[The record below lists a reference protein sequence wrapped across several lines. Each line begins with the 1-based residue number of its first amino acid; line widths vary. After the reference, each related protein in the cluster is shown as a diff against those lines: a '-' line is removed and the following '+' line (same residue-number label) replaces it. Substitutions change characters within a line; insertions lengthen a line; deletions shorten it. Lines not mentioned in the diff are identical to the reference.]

1 MSADIGALPAESA
14 QRSLGR
20 FALRFRVSG
29 VLAFLILLCAGFAV
43 LRPQFLTP
51 ENLSAILSNAAIL
64 MIVAAAQAVILIT
77 RNLDVSVGSIM
88 GFAAYLTADFA
99 ARHHGVG
106 GALVFMPLAIGGGL
120 GAINGLLVAY
130 GRISPLIATLG
141 TMSVYRGLTYVY
153 ARGQEVTSNKL
164 PHWMIELADM
174 RIGVV
179 PLLALL
185 SAAVVCVLAAFLR
198 FYPLGRRMYAV
209 GSNPEASAFFGLR
222 TQRIVLLAYVV
233 GGVMCGLAGFLY
245 AARVGTV
252 TVILASGW
260 ELTSLAAAVIG
271 GVSVTGGSGNVIGA
285 GLGAIV
291 LATIDNG
298 LVLLGVPEFW
308 RMFIQG
314 VAIVGAAT
322 ADVVIAARI
331 REFAACGT
339 PPQKEQLMNQRLPQ
353 WELTLIVLTLA
364 AAAWSATLSPYYL
377 SVGQILYSTRQFV
390 YPGILSI
397 GLAVVV
403 ILSEIDIS
411 LASTL
416 AFGGVLFSKFSAF
429 GVPIWLAVPCVV
441 AACAALGTPER
452 RSRRPDEPALARS
465 HAWHD
470 GRLPGP
476 GLHHRIGDGLH
487 ELRRF
492 LSLSRIGEAVR
503 RPTGLLSPVPC
514 ARNSCWR
521 TDALDGVRASLLRRR
536 PQQGSRLGGRHRRRP
551 DQD

>member
-1 MSADIGALPAESA
+1 MSADIGALPTEAA
-14 QRSLGR
+14 QKSLGQ

-29 VLAFLILLCAGFAV
+29 VLAFLILLSAGFAV

-88 GFAAYLTADFA
+88 GFAAYLTADYA
-99 ARHHGVG
+99 SRHQDIGPALVLMPLGIG
-106 GALVFMPLAIGGGL
+106 GAL
-120 GAINGLLVAY
+120 GAFNGLLVAY

-164 PHWMIELADM
+164 PHWVNVLPDM
-174 RIGVV
+174 RIGVIPV
-179 PLLALL
+179 LVLL

-222 TQRIVLLAYVV
+222 TQRIVLLAYLV
-233 GGVMCGLAGFLY
+233 GGAMCGLAGFLY

-252 TVILASGW
+252 TVVLASGW

-285 GLGAIV
+285 GLGAVV

-298 LVLLGVPEFW
+298 LVLLSVPEFW

-314 VAIVGAAT
+314 VAIVGAAS

-331 REFAACGT
+331 RGSLRARR
-339 PPQKEQLMNQRLPQ
+339 QR
-353 WELTLIVLTLA
+353 
-364 AAAWSATLSPYYL
+364 
-377 SVGQILYSTRQFV
+377 G
-390 YPGILSI
+390 
-397 GLAVVV
+397 
-403 ILSEIDIS
+403 
-411 LASTL
+411 
-416 AFGGVLFSKFSAF
+416 
-429 GVPIWLAVPCVV
+429 
-441 AACAALGTPER
+441 
-452 RSRRPDEPALARS
+452 RS
-465 HAWHD
+465 
-470 GRLPGP
+470 GR
-476 GLHHRIGDGLH
+476 
-487 ELRRF
+487 
-492 LSLSRIGEAVR
+492 
-503 RPTGLLSPVPC
+503 
-514 ARNSCWR
+514 
-521 TDALDGVRASLLRRR
+521 
-536 PQQGSRLGGRHRRRP
+536 
-551 DQD
+551 